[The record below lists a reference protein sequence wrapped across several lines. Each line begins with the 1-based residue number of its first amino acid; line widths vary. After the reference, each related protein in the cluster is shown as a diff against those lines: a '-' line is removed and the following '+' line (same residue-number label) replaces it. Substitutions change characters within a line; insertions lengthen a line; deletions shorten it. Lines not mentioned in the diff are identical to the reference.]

1 MPLSLKYT
9 FDAADP
15 ENESSDSIKCLNFRP
30 LIDLYVK
37 KLSCHHTMLYSAI
50 CFMLL
55 ARLSDHFDSINDRA
69 STFYFSVII
78 QTDQK
83 TVMHY
88 DNGDVLKTKID
99 VTLSNSLQEYCLLR
113 TVQMIV
119 GFIGRSC
126 YTVLLK
132 SINVKM
138 L

>member
-69 STFYFSVII
+69 STFYFSFI

-99 VTLSNSLQEYCLLR
+99 VTLSNSFTGILSVEDSTNDCRFYWK
-113 TVQMIV
+113 IV
-119 GFIGRSC
+119 LHGV
-126 YTVLLK
+126 T
-132 SINVKM
+132 
-138 L
+138 